1 MFGFLRGKAKDPKAS
16 LMEVLGT
23 AKVPH
28 VPAAATRALA
38 ALRDPNIP
46 TQALADIVGADPGM
60 TANLIRTANSASFG
74 LRTPVDSLRH
84 ALVMLGRSQVE
95 LIVLSVAV
103 KKVLP
108 SAPTAA
114 FQPKRFWAAAAL
126 RASVAG
132 ALAEV
137 LDRPSKDVAFTAG
150 LLQDLALPLL
160 AHARGPAYERV
171 LLAWHA
177 DEQDLEVMESGE
189 FGWDHAAVGGWLG
202 EAWGFPES
210 LRKALGGHHGAEDA
224 PAPVQLVGLLPE
236 KGGERGMER
245 LVETARDRWNL
256 PPDTTMAAV
265 AAGTERSVELARLF
279 AA

>member
-1 MFGFLRGKAKDPKAS
+1 MFGFLRGKSKDPKAA

-23 AKVPH
+23 TQLPH

-38 ALRDPNIP
+38 ALRDPGIP
-46 TQALADIVGADPGM
+46 TQALTDIVGADPAM
-60 TANLIRTANSASFG
+60 TANLIRTANSAAFG

-95 LIVLSVAV
+95 MIVLSVAV
-103 KKVLP
+103 RKVLP

-114 FQPKRFWAAAAL
+114 FQPKRFWAAAAM
-126 RASVAG
+126 RASVA
-132 ALAEV
+132 ASLAEV
-137 LDRPSKDVAFTAG
+137 LDRRTKDVAFTAG

-160 AHARGPAYERV
+160 AHARGATYEKL

-177 DEQDLEVMESGE
+177 EEQDLEVMESGE

-202 EAWGFPES
+202 EAWGFPET
-210 LRKALGGHHGAEDA
+210 LRVAMGGHHGAENA
-224 PAPVQLVGLLPE
+224 PASVQLVGLLNE
-236 KGGERGMER
+236 NGGERGTER

-256 PPDTTMAAV
+256 APDTTLGAI
-265 AAGTERSVELARLF
+265 AAGTEKSGELARLF